1 MVLIML
7 EKIKFTYDVAKNQDN
22 LFTPNHTKFDCMIK
36 YNGKQF
42 SFPYQC
48 NYHMNVNAKDA
59 IYCLFMDA
67 MGYEQNPD
75 IDDFSSEFG
84 YTSIKDA
91 IRVYKACRRTYNA
104 LHRMFTDEELEQLY
118 TEFED
123 Y

>member
-1 MVLIML
+1 ML
-7 EKIKFTYDVAKNQDN
+7 EKIYFTFKVADNQNN
-22 LFTPNHTKFDCMIK
+22 LFTSQHCRYACKIRH
-36 YNGKQF
+36 NGKQF

-67 MGYEQNPD
+67 MSYEQNPD

-91 IRVYKACRRTYNA
+91 IRIYKACRRAYNA
-104 LHRMFTDEELEQLY
+104 LHRMFTDAELEQLY